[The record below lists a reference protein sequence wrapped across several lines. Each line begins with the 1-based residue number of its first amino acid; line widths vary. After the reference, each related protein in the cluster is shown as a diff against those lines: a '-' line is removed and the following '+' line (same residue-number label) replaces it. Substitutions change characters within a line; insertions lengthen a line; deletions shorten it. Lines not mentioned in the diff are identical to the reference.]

1 MATEP
6 FALTIREAGTALRE
20 GTLSSA
26 TLTESVLGRVEAT
39 EPALNAYITVTAE
52 RAREAAATADAELRA
67 GRDRGPLH
75 GIPFALKD
83 LYDTAGVR
91 TTAGWSFLRERV
103 PDEDALV
110 VSKLHEAGMV
120 LTGKLG
126 LHEFAFGTSSLNP
139 HHGDVHNP
147 WDPGRNQRRQQ
158 RRQRGGHRR
167 GVVPGHAGH
176 GHRRLHPHPGVAVR
190 RGGADADLR
199 AREPSRG
206 AAALLDA
213 GTTWGR
219 WPRRWRTRPLIL
231 NAIAGHD
238 PEDPGSA
245 DLPVDDYT
253 SQLGRDLQGIR
264 VGLPLDPF
272 WLECRDDVAAACEAA
287 LETLRELGAT
297 VSEVEL
303 PLEATAGRLSII
315 WTEAAAY
322 HHQRLRDAPEG
333 FGEDVRTALEGGLA
347 IPATTY
353 INDQR
358 LRRKLI
364 EEASAVLR
372 QVDVLVS
379 PTTPAT
385 APPLSVGDP
394 KRALARYTFRY
405 DVTGIPAVSLPC
417 GFDAEGLPIGLMIGA
432 RHFDEVT
439 LCRVA
444 HAYEQAT
451 DWHRRRPAL

>member
-1 MATEP
+1 MASDP
-6 FALTIREAGTALRE
+6 FTLTIREAGAALRD
-20 GTLSSA
+20 GTLSA
-26 TLTESVLGRVEAT
+26 VTLTESVLGRIEAT

-52 RAREAAATADAELRA
+52 RARADAVSAEAELRA

-83 LYDTAGVR
+83 LYDTAGIR
-91 TTAGWSFLRERV
+91 TTAGSSFLRERV
-103 PDEDALV
+103 PEEDALV
-110 VSKLHEAGMV
+110 VTKLTEAGMV

-147 WDPGRNQRRQQ
+147 WDPGRIP
-158 RRQRGGHRR
+158 GGSSGGSGAAIAAGSCLGTLGTDTGGSIRIPASLCGVVGLMPTYGRVSRR
-167 GVVPGHAGH
+167 GVLPLCWTLDHVGPLAKT
-176 GHRRLHPHPGVAVR
+176 VE
-190 RGGADADLR
+190 DA
-199 AREPSRG
+199 A
-206 AAALLDA
+206 
-213 GTTWGR
+213 
-219 WPRRWRTRPLIL
+219 LIL

-238 PEDPGSA
+238 PDDPGSA

-253 SQLGRDLQGIR
+253 SALGRDLQGIR
-264 VGLPLDPF
+264 VGVPRDPF
-272 WLECRDDVAAACEAA
+272 WLDCGDDVAAACETA
-287 LETLRELGAT
+287 LETLRGLGAT
-297 VSEVEL
+297 LSEVEL
-303 PLEATAGRLSII
+303 PLEASAGRLSII

-322 HHQRLRDAPEG
+322 HHERLRDSPQG
-333 FGEDVRTALEGGLA
+333 FGEDVRTALEGGHA

-364 EEASAVLR
+364 DEASAVLQ

-385 APPLSVGDP
+385 APPISVGDP
-394 KRALARYTFRY
+394 RRRLARYTHHY
-405 DVTGIPAVSLPC
+405 DVTGIPAISLPC
-417 GFDAEGLPIGLMIGA
+417 GFDAAGLPIGLMIGA

-439 LCRVA
+439 MCRVA

-451 DWHRRRPAL
+451 DWHKRRPAL

>member
-1 MATEP
+1 MASEP
-6 FALTIREAGTALRE
+6 FTLTIREAGAALRD
-20 GTLSSA
+20 GTLSA
-26 TLTESVLGRVEAT
+26 VALTESVLGRIEAT

-52 RAREAAATADAELRA
+52 RARADAVSAEAELRA

-83 LYDTAGVR
+83 LYDTAGIR
-91 TTAGWSFLRERV
+91 TTAGSSFLRERV
-103 PDEDALV
+103 PEEDALV
-110 VSKLHEAGMV
+110 VTKLTEAGMV

-147 WDPGRNQRRQQ
+147 WDPGRIP
-158 RRQRGGHRR
+158 GGSSGGSGAAIAAGSCLGTLGTDTGGSIRIPASLCGVVGLMPTYGRVSRR
-167 GVVPGHAGH
+167 GVLPLCWTLDHVGPLAKT
-176 GHRRLHPHPGVAVR
+176 VE
-190 RGGADADLR
+190 DA
-199 AREPSRG
+199 A
-206 AAALLDA
+206 
-213 GTTWGR
+213 
-219 WPRRWRTRPLIL
+219 LIL

-238 PEDPGSA
+238 PDDPGSA

-253 SQLGRDLQGIR
+253 SALGRDLQGIR
-264 VGLPLDPF
+264 VGVPRDPF
-272 WLECRDDVAAACEAA
+272 WLDCGDDVAAACETA
-287 LETLRELGAT
+287 LETLRGLGAT
-297 VSEVEL
+297 LSEVEL
-303 PLEATAGRLSII
+303 PLEASAGRLSII

-322 HHQRLRDAPEG
+322 HHERLRDSPQG
-333 FGEDVRTALEGGLA
+333 FGEDVRTALEGGHA

-364 EEASAVLR
+364 DEASAVLQ

-385 APPLSVGDP
+385 APPISVGDP
-394 KRALARYTFRY
+394 RRRLARYTHHY
-405 DVTGIPAVSLPC
+405 DVTGIPAISLPC
-417 GFDAEGLPIGLMIGA
+417 GFDAAGLPIGLMIGA

-439 LCRVA
+439 MCRVA

-451 DWHRRRPAL
+451 DWHKRRPAL

>member
-1 MATEP
+1 MASEP
-6 FALTIREAGTALRE
+6 FTLTIREAGAALRD
-20 GTLSSA
+20 GTLSA
-26 TLTESVLGRVEAT
+26 VTLTESVLGRIEAT

-52 RAREAAATADAELRA
+52 RARADAVSAEAELRA

-83 LYDTAGVR
+83 LYDTAGIR
-91 TTAGWSFLRERV
+91 TTAGSSFLRERV
-103 PDEDALV
+103 PEEDALV
-110 VSKLHEAGMV
+110 VTKLTEAGMV

-147 WDPGRNQRRQQ
+147 WDPGRIP
-158 RRQRGGHRR
+158 GGSSGGSGAAIAAGSCLGTLGTDTGGSIRIPASLCGVVGLMPTYGRVSRR
-167 GVVPGHAGH
+167 GVLPLCWTLDHVGPLAKT
-176 GHRRLHPHPGVAVR
+176 VE
-190 RGGADADLR
+190 DA
-199 AREPSRG
+199 A
-206 AAALLDA
+206 
-213 GTTWGR
+213 
-219 WPRRWRTRPLIL
+219 LIL

-238 PEDPGSA
+238 PDDPGSA

-253 SQLGRDLQGIR
+253 SALGRDLQGIR
-264 VGLPLDPF
+264 VGVPRDPF
-272 WLECRDDVAAACEAA
+272 WLDCGDDVAAACETA
-287 LETLRELGAT
+287 LETLRGLGAT
-297 VSEVEL
+297 LSEVEL
-303 PLEATAGRLSII
+303 PLEASAGRLSII

-322 HHQRLRDAPEG
+322 HHERLRDSPQG
-333 FGEDVRTALEGGLA
+333 FGEDVRTALEGGHA

-364 EEASAVLR
+364 DEASAVLQ

-385 APPLSVGDP
+385 APPISVGDP
-394 KRALARYTFRY
+394 RRRLARYTHHY
-405 DVTGIPAVSLPC
+405 DVTGIPAISLPC
-417 GFDAEGLPIGLMIGA
+417 GFDAAGLPIGLMIGA

-439 LCRVA
+439 MCRVA

-451 DWHRRRPAL
+451 DWHKRRPAL